1 LKVAKSR
8 KNELAS
14 REKRFD
20 HTLQEDFMKI
30 PGSPIA
36 YWLSSPARYIFET
49 SPAITSVATSAVG
62 LQTGDNDR
70 FLKYW
75 FEVQNDKI
83 YLNALIE
90 RAR

>member
-1 LKVAKSR
+1 
-8 KNELAS
+8 
-14 REKRFD
+14 
-20 HTLQEDFMKI
+20 MKI

-83 YLNALIE
+83 YLNAIDRKSALSSQKKWFPCNKGGI
-90 RAR
+90 